1 MDKLMREGIKEVS
14 QEVSERDKKLKDDE
28 LFAQI
33 QKTGRQ
39 KTLFWAVLIS
49 SGGIMA
55 FSLYVAYNELIGTPK
70 TQEVAIIGFML
81 TIPVILIL
89 SLMRYVYDG
98 KKSDEPQPTLLLN
111 VGKEFVGMIKTVAET
126 IKKP

>member
-1 MDKLMREGIKEVS
+1 M
-14 QEVSERDKKLKDDE
+14 
-28 LFAQI
+28 
-33 QKTGRQ
+33 
-39 KTLFWAVLIS
+39 
-49 SGGIMA
+49 SGVIIL
-55 FSLYVAYNELIGTPK
+55 FSLCVAYNELIETPK

>member
-1 MDKLMREGIKEVS
+1 MGESIKDISPEMA
-14 QEVSERDKKLKDDE
+14 ERDKKLKDDE
-28 LFAQI
+28 LSSKIA
-33 QKTGRQ
+33 KTGRQ
-39 KTLFWAVLIS
+39 KILFWSVLLS
-49 SGGIMA
+49 SGAIMI
-55 FSLYVAYNELIGTPK
+55 FSLYVAYKELIGTPK

-81 TIPVILIL
+81 TIPVILTL

>member
-1 MDKLMREGIKEVS
+1 MEDGIKEISV
-14 QEVSERDKKLKDDE
+14 EMSERDKKLKDDE
-28 LFAQI
+28 LSSKIA
-33 QKTGRQ
+33 KTTRQ
-39 KTLFWAVLIS
+39 KILFWSVLVS
-49 SGGIMA
+49 SGAIMV
-55 FSLYVAYNELIGTPK
+55 FSLCVAYNELVGTPK

-81 TIPVILIL
+81 TIPVILML